1 MKVLVISDTHRYLQN
16 AEDIIKLYG
25 GKINTV
31 IHLGDLV
38 NDVKR
43 LSIKFRNINFY
54 NVAGNNDYDYDV
66 PYEKMI
72 TLDGKKLLL
81 THGHRQRVNYGLLQ
95 LGLWAEE
102 KEADAVLF
110 GHIHAPV
117 REYYNNVLIC
127 NPGSLSLPRSTDFPT
142 FGILDIDINHG
153 LEFSVMGYMG
163 NGEVMRLDRF

>member
-43 LSIKFRNINFY
+43 LSIKFGNINFY
-54 NVAGNNDYDYDV
+54 NVSGNNDYDSSV

-72 TLDGKKLLL
+72 TL
-81 THGHRQRVNYGLLQ
+81 
-95 LGLWAEE
+95 EE
-102 KEADAVLF
+102 KNF
-110 GHIHAPV
+110 
-117 REYYNNVLIC
+117 
-127 NPGSLSLPRSTDFPT
+127 F
-142 FGILDIDINHG
+142 
-153 LEFSVMGYMG
+153 
-163 NGEVMRLDRF
+163 